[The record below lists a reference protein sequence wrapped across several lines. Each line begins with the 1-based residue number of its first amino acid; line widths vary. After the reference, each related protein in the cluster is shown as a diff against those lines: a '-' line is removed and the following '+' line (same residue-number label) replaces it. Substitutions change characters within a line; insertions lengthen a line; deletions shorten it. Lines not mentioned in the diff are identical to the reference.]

1 MEYPSKGAKFDKK
14 VEDILFNIDEGS
26 NINEWIYYN
35 IKPLLKEML
44 EIIDKEDV
52 SIYIGA
58 KLDNEV
64 FSEVTITNNIR
75 QKYTYTK
82 VVSDGRIVRITVFSK
97 S

>member
-1 MEYPSKGAKFDKK
+1 
-14 VEDILFNIDEGS
+14 
-26 NINEWIYYN
+26 
-35 IKPLLKEML
+35 ML

-64 FSEVTITNNIR
+64 FSEVTITHNVR

-82 VVSDGRIVRITVFSK
+82 VVSDGRIVRSTVFSK